1 MNSYNIERIISIKGE
16 LEQQIHAAENIYAKL
31 CAAYENDNLRVWNYS
46 QAVYQYPQ
54 QQFMQSFTQPQGMMN
69 AGAATA
75 GSAPLLS
82 GHYPSQHPTTIM
94 SQTST
99 TSSNSPTNKYFEQ
112 QQPSALYQPPYYVNH
127 CLFFLLLFLNLLV

>member
-54 QQFMQSFTQPQGMMN
+54 QQFMQSFTQPQGMMST
-69 AGAATA
+69 GATA
-75 GSAPLLS
+75 GNAPLLS

-112 QQPSALYQPPYYVNH
+112 QQQPSALYQPPYYVNF
-127 CLFFLLLFLNLLV
+127 CLFLLLVLNLLV